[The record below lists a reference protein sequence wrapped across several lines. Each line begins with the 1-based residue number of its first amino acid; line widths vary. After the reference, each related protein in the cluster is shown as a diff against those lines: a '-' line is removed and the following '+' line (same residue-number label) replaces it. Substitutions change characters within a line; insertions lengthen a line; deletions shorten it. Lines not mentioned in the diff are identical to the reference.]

1 MKIDLQAAGMFL
13 TRNQTLG
20 VREAKG
26 CRVVCRQGGL
36 WITEEGDTRDIVIGA
51 GESFLIDNNG
61 LTLLHATEDAC
72 IGLSRPGRGNAW
84 AVWRRIGAR
93 WRRGARAAQAGAE
106 FSPAR

>member
-1 MKIDLQAAGMFL
+1 MEIDLQAARMFL
-13 TRNQTLG
+13 TRHQTLG

-26 CRVVCRQGGL
+26 YRVVCRQGGL
-36 WITEEGDTRDIVIGA
+36 WITEEGDRRDIVIGA

-72 IGLSRPGRGNAW
+72 IGLSRPGRDSAW
-84 AVWRRIGAR
+84 AAWRRMGAR
-93 WRRGARAAQAGAE
+93 WRSRAQAARAGAE